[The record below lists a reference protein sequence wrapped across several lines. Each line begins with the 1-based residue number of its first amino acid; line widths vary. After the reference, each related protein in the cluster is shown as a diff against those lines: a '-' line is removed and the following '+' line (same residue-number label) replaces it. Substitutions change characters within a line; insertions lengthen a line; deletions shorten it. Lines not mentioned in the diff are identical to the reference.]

1 MSIILMT
8 TYSYT
13 TQREGYMEQLT
24 LFEQKQDTEIK
35 PIETKPLPEFSDNGE
50 YSIVVMGIV
59 RYRGSFEDCFEIR
72 KRYKRANIQRS

>member
-1 MSIILMT
+1 MT

-13 TQREGYMEQLT
+13 TQRGGYMEQLT
-24 LFEQKQDTEIK
+24 LFENENQEIK
-35 PIETKPLPEFSDNGE
+35 PIKTKPLPEFSDNGE

>member
-1 MSIILMT
+1 MT

-13 TQREGYMEQLT
+13 THRGEYMEQLT
-24 LFEQKQDTEIK
+24 LFEQEQDTEIK

-59 RYRGSFEDCFEIR
+59 RYRGSFEDCLETA